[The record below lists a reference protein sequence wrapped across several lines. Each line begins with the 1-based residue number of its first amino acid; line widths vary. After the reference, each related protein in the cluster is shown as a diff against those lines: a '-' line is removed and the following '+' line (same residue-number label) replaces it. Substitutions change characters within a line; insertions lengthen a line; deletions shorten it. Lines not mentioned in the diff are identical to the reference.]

1 MSALRHRITWPLLG
15 GLAIVLVTTA
25 AHDAPPYPLDGYEH
39 TGIRR
44 LRAYR
49 MMIEGTMPGGYR
61 LPPGAKLPAAAIRLR
76 LAEVDETL
84 DIGPNTPVDSQLQR
98 GIDRIVATRD
108 PSYRLAVLDITD
120 PTKPRYAATRPREG
134 YTPGSI
140 GKLLVATAVFHQLKK
155 RYPDD
160 VAARARVLRDT
171 RIVADRWVIPNS
183 HAVPVVADDWSGVT
197 HRGVRVGDEF
207 SLWEWIDHALSPSSN
222 AAGTMAWKHA
232 MLMEAFGARYPVSV
246 QEQEAFFRE
255 TPKRELATLAYRVI
269 EEPLLEM
276 GLDTAQLKLRTFFTN
291 TAAGIVPGQASLV
304 TPEQLVRWM
313 VKLEQGKVV
322 DRWSSLE
329 IKKLM
334 YFTRRRYR
342 YAASPRLDS
351 AAVFFK
357 SGSLFR
363 CKPEPDYQC
372 VQYKGNLQNLMHSV
386 AIIESPAG
394 GERPRVYLVAMMS
407 DVLKLNSAQVHQDI
421 AGRVEQLIRSL
432 DP

>member
-1 MSALRHRITWPLLG
+1 MRALPPRITWPLLG
-15 GLAIVLVTTA
+15 GMAILLVTTA
-25 AHDAPPYPLDGYEH
+25 ARDAWPYPLDGYEY

-49 MMIEGTMPGGYR
+49 MMVDGSMPGGYR
-61 LPPGAKLPAAAIRLR
+61 LPPGAKLPASAIRLR
-76 LAEVDETL
+76 LVDVNDTL
-84 DIGPNTPVDSQLQR
+84 DIGPDTPVDRELEL
-98 GIDRIVATRD
+98 GLERIVATRD

-120 PTKPRYAATRPREG
+120 PTRPRYAATRPREG
-134 YTPGSI
+134 YTPGSV
-140 GKLLVATAVFHQLKK
+140 GKLLVATAVFHQLEK

-160 VAARARVLRDT
+160 VVARARMLRDT

-232 MLMEAFGARYPVSV
+232 MLMEAFGARYPVSRDD
-246 QEQEAFFRE
+246 QEAFFRN
-255 TPKRELATLAYRVI
+255 TPKRELAALAYRVI
-269 EEPLLEM
+269 EEPLLEI

-291 TAAGIVPGQASLV
+291 TAAGIVPGEASLV

-363 CKPEPDYQC
+363 CKPEAGYEC

-394 GERPRVYLVAMMS
+394 SDRPHVYLVAMMS
-407 DVLKLNSAQVHQDI
+407 DVLKVNSAQAHQEI
-421 AGRVEQLIRSL
+421 AGRVEQLIRTL

>member
-1 MSALRHRITWPLLG
+1 MSTLLFRIRWPLLG
-15 GLAIVLVTTA
+15 GIAVALIA
-25 AHDAPPYPLDGYEH
+25 AGARDAFPYPLDGYEY

-49 MMIEGTMPGGYR
+49 MMLDGTMPGGYR
-61 LPPGAKLPAAAIRLR
+61 LPPGAKLPMSAVRLR
-76 LAEVDETL
+76 LT
-84 DIGPNTPVDSQLQR
+84 DIGGALDVGPSTTVHPELQR
-98 GIDRIVATRD
+98 GIERIVASRD

-120 PTKPRYAATRPREG
+120 PGTPRYAATRPREG
-134 YTPGSI
+134 YTPGSV

-155 RYPDD
+155 RFPDD
-160 VAARARVLRDT
+160 VEARARVLRET

-183 HAVPVVADDWSGVT
+183 HAVPVVAADWSGVT

-232 MLMEAFGARYPVSV
+232 MLMEAFGARYPVST
-246 QEQEAFFRE
+246 QEAEAFFRE
-255 TPKRELATLAYRVI
+255 TSKSELGALAYRVI
-269 EEPLLEM
+269 EEPLLEV
-276 GLDTAQLKLRTFFTN
+276 GLDTAQLKLRSFFTN

-304 TPEQLVRWM
+304 TPEQLIRWM
-313 VKLEQGKVV
+313 VKLEQGRIV

-342 YAASPRLDS
+342 YAASSRLDS

-363 CKPEPDYQC
+363 CKPEPGYQC

-394 GERPRVYLVAMMS
+394 AERPRVYLVAMMS
-407 DVLKLNSAQVHQDI
+407 DVLKINSAQAHQEI
-421 AGRVEQLIRSL
+421 AAQIEQLIRSL
-432 DP
+432 NP